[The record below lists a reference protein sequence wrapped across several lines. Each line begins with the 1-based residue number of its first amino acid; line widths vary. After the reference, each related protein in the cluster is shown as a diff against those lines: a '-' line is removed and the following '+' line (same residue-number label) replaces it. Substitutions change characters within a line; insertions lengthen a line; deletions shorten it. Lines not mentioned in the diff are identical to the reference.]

1 MDSDGLTQELSK
13 GAQAWILSTK
23 CLPFDCSRNRH
34 LGKRSQKAGLDSE
47 SPTATLKPHEPCF
60 LFPWSPLRPMAGRQG
75 CISGGGETC
84 WESYPGDGL

>member
-1 MDSDGLTQELSK
+1 MDSDGLTQEPSK

-47 SPTATLKPHEPCF
+47 SPTATLKPHAFCSHGAHYA
-60 LFPWSPLRPMAGRQG
+60 LWQAGRAV
-75 CISGGGETC
+75 S
-84 WESYPGDGL
+84 PGAGDLLGKLVRNGL